1 MTTEI
6 MTAPTSAPP
15 KISLFLQDLHGGGA
29 ERVMLR
35 LAAGIAARSYAVDL
49 VLIKREGA
57 YLDSIPPGVR
67 LVVLNTR
74 RTLNSIAALAG
85 YLRRERPAAMLTAL
99 AHVNVGALLA
109 TTLSRAR
116 TRVIVTEH
124 SQITRNFAALTSRT
138 VKLAFRLVPCV
149 YPLATRVVAVSG
161 GVADD
166 LAGFSGMRRDKI
178 SVIHNG
184 IVTPEL
190 YAKAAEPCDH
200 PWLAP
205 GEPPVILAAGRLVRV
220 KDFAALIRAFAE
232 LRARRHARLLILGEG
247 ELRGELERLASDLG
261 VAEDV
266 GMPGFYDNP
275 YALMSRAS
283 VFVQSS
289 QWEGLPSVLVEA
301 MACGTPVVATDCP
314 GGTREILEDGHL
326 GTLVPVNDDHAMA
339 DAILRTLDQPVQ
351 ANEMA
356 RKVEE
361 FTLERAVDTY
371 LELALGPQA
380 VRSSRMGGRR

>member
-6 MTAPTSAPP
+6 MTAPTPVTP

-35 LAAGIAARSYAVDL
+35 LAAGIAARSYDVDL

-74 RTLNSIAALAG
+74 RTLNSIVALAG

-99 AHVNVGALLA
+99 VHVNVGALLA
-109 TTLSRAR
+109 TSLSRVR

-138 VKLAFRLVPCV
+138 VKLAYRLVPRV

-166 LAGFSGMRRDKI
+166 LAGFSGMRRDNI

-205 GEPPVILAAGRLVRV
+205 GEPPVILAAGRLVAV

-266 GMPGFYDNP
+266 GMPGFYANP

-326 GTLVPVNDDHAMA
+326 GTLVPVNDDHALA
-339 DAILRTLDQPVQ
+339 EAILRTLDQPVQ

-380 VRSSRMGGRR
+380 VRPRTGGRR